1 MSKLYALSVIRY
13 MKKEQKKEKP
23 GLCVIPASVGAIQV
37 VSTLM
42 NNPFQTNLF
51 ADFVNLICEQV
62 GMLYYLLLC
71 FI

>member
-51 ADFVNLICEQV
+51 ADFVNLICIF